1 MHSMKIRP
9 LYFVLITILLMAAAE
24 SAYNNLVFSCER
36 SAELMGT
43 TARVKVEGPMSPY
56 LAQRALYEIEKMDV
70 IFNKFTPKSEI
81 AMINRL
87 AGKAPLQVS
96 SDTYD
101 CISLAVKI
109 NKLTQGAFDIT
120 LGHARDLVLNP
131 AIRKVYLKRDN
142 EKIDLGGIAKGFAV
156 EAARHLLLIKGSHAG
171 MVDLHSSIA
180 VFGHKI
186 WRIGIRHPRQPEK
199 LLGVVELGNG
209 QSLSTSGDYEQGK
222 HIIDPRTGKP
232 AESCEAVTLIGKNA
246 AEMDALSTGVFV
258 LGPEKGMGLIEN
270 LPEVEGVIVDC
281 RGKITTS
288 SGFHLITP

>member
-1 MHSMKIRP
+1 MKIRL
-9 LYFVLITILLMAAAE
+9 LYFVLIAVLLMAVAE
-24 SAYNNLVFSCER
+24 SVYNNLVFSCER

-43 TARVKVEGPMSPY
+43 TVSVKVEGPMSPY
-56 LAQRALYEIEKMDV
+56 LAQRALYEIEKMEV
-70 IFNKFTPKSEI
+70 VFSKFSPKSEI

-96 SDTYD
+96 RDTFD
-101 CISLAVKI
+101 CISLAVRI
-109 NKLTQGAFDIT
+109 NKLTRGAFDIT

-131 AIRKVYLKRDN
+131 ATSKVYLKRNN
-142 EKIDLGGIAKGFAV
+142 ETIDLGGIAKGFAV
-156 EAARHLLLIKGSHAG
+156 EAARHLLMTKGSQAG
-171 MVDLHSSIA
+171 MVDMHSSIA
-180 VFGHKI
+180 VFGNKL

-232 AESCEAVTLIGKNA
+232 AESCEAVTLIGMNA
-246 AEMDALSTGVFV
+246 AEMDAFSTGVFV
-258 LGPEKGMGLIEN
+258 LGPEIGMELIEK
-270 LPEVEGVIVDC
+270 LPDVEGLIVDC